1 MRLLHRLLSAAH
13 HSFSVSAQ
21 HVPSV
26 NNQKADALSRFRWQ
40 DFRQLVPDEQPH
52 PSWIPQIFWRLWH
65 LCLRAAVLFFLD
77 TGPCSVYLLFVCF
90 RLSKAYFRLP
100 PAGQVTSLRDPPPRR
115 WMDIL
120 PFSSLILARTIQH
133 SSIKVYLSGIR
144 ALHIEQ
150 GFPDPLM
157 NFLRLLRAVRGI
169 KRCQGSSSSN
179 QLPITDDLMLVI
191 WRSLDLHPPDQQDP

>member
-1 MRLLHRLLSAAH
+1 MLPPKQSLFPFAA
-13 HSFSVSAQ
+13 
-21 HVPSV
+21 
-26 NNQKADALSRFRWQ
+26 
-40 DFRQLVPDEQPH
+40 
-52 PSWIPQIFWRLWH
+52 SWASYIPQR
-65 LCLRAAVLFFLD
+65 
-77 TGPCSVYLLFVCF
+77 
-90 RLSKAYFRLP
+90 P
-100 PAGQVTSLRDPPPRR
+100 PAQKMNGHFA
-115 WMDIL
+115 
-120 PFSSLILARTIQH
+120 FSSLILARTIQH

-157 NFLRLLRAVRGI
+157 NFLRLQRAVRGI